1 LNEPN
6 DMKKDLY
13 ILINEFEQ
21 ESKTFWLPVKCIIWR
36 KILECFHQKT
46 SFLFDWRKKDMD
58 DMGV

>member
-1 LNEPN
+1 
-6 DMKKDLY
+6 MKKDLY

-46 SFLFDWRKKDMD
+46 SFLFD
-58 DMGV
+58 